1 MGQHKEVP
9 LRPMRGL
16 PEYSKLVLYAVAPG
30 TDTTTLPD
38 FLAIDS
44 DSGGEFA
51 IAGHIYGNRDF
62 IDAA

>member
-1 MGQHKEVP
+1 
-9 LRPMRGL
+9 MRGL
-16 PEYSKLVLYAVAPG
+16 PEYSKLVFYAVAPG

-51 IAGHIYGNRDF
+51 ITGYIYGNRNS